1 MSVRERYA
9 RFPPLPP
16 DLEQRLERVVNLLR
30 RHPVR
35 LAYLFGSAAADCSCC
50 TDIDIAVWPGE
61 GFSYRE
67 LYADLSLTLNTDRLD
82 LVDLRLA
89 PTYLVGEILSSGKCL
104 FVLSD
109 EEQARF
115 ERGQR
120 SRWREERH
128 RWHREIQE
136 EKDMP
141 LQRDFIAKALE
152 ELERVTKELEKYQ
165 GATAETLATDLSLRW
180 TVERGLLV
188 GLGLLFQIADHI
200 LVKAFQRSVD
210 TYEGLL
216 LELKAVGVISD
227 ALYQRLKGSGGFRNV
242 LVHEYL
248 EIDLKEVISVLRD
261 APNAFQVFRNE
272 VLNWLKTLPEE
283 G

>member
-1 MSVRERYA
+1 MSVREKYA
-9 RFPPLPP
+9 RLPPLPS
-16 DLEQRLERVVNLLR
+16 DIEQRLERMAGLLR

-35 LAYLFGSAAADCSCC
+35 LAYLFGSAASDRSRC

-61 GFSYRE
+61 GFSYRY

-82 LVDLRLA
+82 LVDLRFA
-89 PTYLVGEILSSGKCL
+89 PAYLVQEIITQGKCL
-104 FVLSD
+104 FALSQK
-109 EEQARF
+109 ERARF
-115 ERGQR
+115 EGGQR

-128 RWHREIQE
+128 RRQRRIRE
-136 EKDMP
+136 EKDMS
-141 LQRDFIAKALE
+141 LQRDFIAQALE
-152 ELERVTKELEKYQ
+152 ELERVARELEKYQ
-165 GATAETLATDLSLRW
+165 NATAETLATDLSLRW

-188 GLGLLFQIADHI
+188 GLSLLFQVADHI
-200 LVKAFQRSVD
+200 LARAFQRSVD

-216 LELKAVGVISD
+216 WELRAVGVISD

-248 EIDLKEVISVLRD
+248 EIDLNEVASVLED
-261 APNAFQVFRNE
+261 APNTFRAFRNE